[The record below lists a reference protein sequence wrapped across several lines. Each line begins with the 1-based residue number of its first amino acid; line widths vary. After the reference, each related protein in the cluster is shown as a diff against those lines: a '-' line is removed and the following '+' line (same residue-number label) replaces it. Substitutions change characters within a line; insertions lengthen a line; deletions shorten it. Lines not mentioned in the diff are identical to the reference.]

1 MSITISTPSSRA
13 ANTTLGRAGLQLAAV
28 TRCSPDHTQAS
39 GRVMSSDQ
47 ICGRY
52 EYRYYGYSV
61 DNVDTYLHAAVPRR
75 QEVLGE
81 LRVSLEST
89 HGSVVRGVAAEH
101 HLEIYYI

>member
-47 ICGRY
+47 ICGQI
-52 EYRYYGYSV
+52 
-61 DNVDTYLHAAVPRR
+61 L
-75 QEVLGE
+75 
-81 LRVSLEST
+81 
-89 HGSVVRGVAAEH
+89 
-101 HLEIYYI
+101 I

>member
-47 ICGRY
+47 IFNLSVK
-52 EYRYYGYSV
+52 YS
-61 DNVDTYLHAAVPRR
+61 Y
-75 QEVLGE
+75 
-81 LRVSLEST
+81 
-89 HGSVVRGVAAEH
+89 
-101 HLEIYYI
+101 